1 MFRIF
6 DYALGLASQL
16 KVNVSYS
23 EVVISWIETLIYVL
37 TLKILLSFGQQQA
50 QQYCVEKLHHA
61 QPDDVNLIGLF

>member
-1 MFRIF
+1 MMFRIF

-37 TLKILLSFGQQQA
+37 FLKILLSFG
-50 QQYCVEKLHHA
+50 
-61 QPDDVNLIGLF
+61 

>member
-6 DYALGLASQL
+6 DYALGLSSQL

-37 TLKILLSFGQQQA
+37 ILKILLSFGWQQA
-50 QQYCVEKLHHA
+50 WQYYVEKLHYA
-61 QPDDVNLIGLF
+61 